1 MAVVCH
7 SPNTGDDS
15 GLESADVIQAVS
27 VLVKGLSDSIM
38 HLHKLH
44 APVCSCLSKDATQ
57 NRKCHDYTCLLDN
70 SHVCLMGS

>member
-1 MAVVCH
+1 MALVW
-7 SPNTGDDS
+7 SQQMS
-15 GLESADVIQAVS
+15 YKAVS

-44 APVCSCLSKDATQ
+44 APVCSCLDKDATQ